1 MNINDKFVITIS
13 REVGSGGRTIGRKL
27 AEKLGVRFC
36 DKNLINALV
45 EKFNLSSGDIE
56 MVKGQKKN
64 WLADLL
70 EKYTPVPHAGAIG
83 STGVEF
89 STAVTNEELFKAES
103 EILRGLAEASSCV
116 IAGRSGFFILKDH
129 PNKLDIFIQ
138 SSFSN
143 RVSRVMERQGKNA
156 EEAEK
161 IIRRGDEM
169 RENYVQR
176 YTSTSRYD
184 SRNYDL
190 VLNVDGLS
198 SDEAVDIILAY
209 IKAQGKAI

>member
-1 MNINDKFVITIS
+1 M
-13 REVGSGGRTIGRKL
+13 
-27 AEKLGVRFC
+27 RFC

>member
-1 MNINDKFVITIS
+1 MDINSKFVITIS

-27 AEKLGVRFC
+27 AERLGVRFC

-56 MVKGQKKN
+56 TVKGQKKN

-83 STGVEF
+83 SSGLEF
-89 STAVTNEELFKAES
+89 SQTVTNEDLFKAES
-103 EILRGLAEASSCV
+103 EILRELAEASSCV

-143 RVSRVMERQGKNA
+143 RVSRIMEKQGKTA
-156 EEAEK
+156 EEAEA
-161 IIRRGDEM
+161 IIKRVDEM

-184 SRNYDL
+184 ARNYDL
-190 VLNVDGLS
+190 VLNMDGLS
-198 SDEAVDIILAY
+198 SDEAVDIILRY
-209 IKAQGKAI
+209 IEAQSKSI

>member
-1 MNINDKFVITIS
+1 MSINDKFVIIIS

-45 EKFNLSSGDIE
+45 DKFKLSTGDIE

-161 IIRRGDEM
+161 IIRRVDEM

>member
-161 IIRRGDEM
+161 IIRRVDEM

-190 VLNVDGLS
+190 VLNVDDLS

>member
-45 EKFNLSSGDIE
+45 EKFKLSTGDIE

-89 STAVTNEELFKAES
+89 STAVTNEDLFKAES

-161 IIRRGDEM
+161 IIRRVDEM

>member
-1 MNINDKFVITIS
+1 MDINSKFVITIS

-27 AEKLGVRFC
+27 AERLGVRFC

-56 MVKGQKKN
+56 TVKGQKKN

-83 STGVEF
+83 SSGLEF
-89 STAVTNEELFKAES
+89 SQAVTNEDLFKAES
-103 EILRGLAEASSCV
+103 EILRELASESSCV

-138 SSFSN
+138 SSFAN
-143 RVSRVMERQGKNA
+143 RVSRIMEKQGKTA
-156 EEAEK
+156 EEAEA
-161 IIRRGDEM
+161 IIKRVDEM
-169 RENYVQR
+169 RENYIQR

-184 SRNYDL
+184 ARNYDL
-190 VLNVDGLS
+190 VLNMDGLS
-198 SDEAVDIILAY
+198 SDEAVDIILRY
-209 IKAQGKAI
+209 IEAQSKSI

>member
-45 EKFNLSSGDIE
+45 EKFKLSTGDIE

-161 IIRRGDEM
+161 IIRRVDEM

-198 SDEAVDIILAY
+198 TDEAVDIILAY

>member
-1 MNINDKFVITIS
+1 MDTGKQFVITIS

-45 EKFNLSSGDIE
+45 DKFKLSTGDIE

-89 STAVTNEELFKAES
+89 STAVTNEDLFKAES

-161 IIRRGDEM
+161 IIRRVDEM